1 MEILG
6 IGPGEF
12 IFILIILL
20 VVVGPERLPDL
31 ARQAGR
37 MLVRGRNWLQ
47 SSPDAAMVM
56 RARQEIEQELATLK
70 TSLLEV
76 QNVRDEVLGAAKQ
89 IGAEVNSLTAA
100 TKAEL
105 SELGTIAPPK
115 LAAPPPNTISVD
127 AAPALAESS
136 VEQAASTI
144 GAPAP
149 AEPLAAEAAAPPAL
163 VNPLQE
169 LEETLARAHGRP
181 ASDEVIAEATAAGP
195 ELPAEAGATDGVATT
210 PVQTL
215 RQPRQPLP
223 IAEPPAAEPDGAMQV
238 VFESIDL
245 RLQAIMTDLFAL
257 QEQLKQRGVLADE
270 WQPPSWNM
278 QLPGDEPA
286 SQPAPPSPEE
296 AVETEEAPNVQ

>member
-12 IFILIILL
+12 ILILIILL

-37 MLVRGRNWLQ
+37 LLVRGRNWLQ

-56 RARQEIEQELATLK
+56 RARQEIEQELATLR

-76 QNVRDEVLGAAKQ
+76 QSVRDEVLGAAKQ
-89 IGAEVNSLTAA
+89 IGAEVNSLTSA

-105 SELGTIAPPK
+105 EELGKIAPSK
-115 LAAPPPNTISVD
+115 
-127 AAPALAESS
+127 PA
-136 VEQAASTI
+136 
-144 GAPAP
+144 
-149 AEPLAAEAAAPPAL
+149 
-163 VNPLQE
+163 NPLQE
-169 LEETLARAHGRP
+169 METTLANAPGQPGAEDQASLEQPP
-181 ASDEVIAEATAAGP
+181 AEPAEQAAQAAGTTAAP
-195 ELPAEAGATDGVATT
+195 EGADEQAPQAPSEPDQPPPLAEQPPAEPA
-210 PVQTL
+210 
-215 RQPRQPLP
+215 
-223 IAEPPAAEPDGAMQV
+223 PAAQA

-257 QEQLKQRGVLADE
+257 QEQLIQRGVLADD
-270 WQPPSWNM
+270 WRPPSWNM
-278 QLPGDEPA
+278 QLPGDLRA
-286 SQPAPPSPEE
+286 DHPAPPATDE

>member
-37 MLVRGRNWLQ
+37 LLVRGRNWLQ

-56 RARQEIEQELATLK
+56 RARQEIEQELASLK

-89 IGAEVNSLTAA
+89 IGAEVNSLTAT

-105 SELGTIAPPK
+105 SDLGTIGQPK
-115 LAAPPPNTISVD
+115 PAAAPANTIS
-127 AAPALAESS
+127 AAPSAP
-136 VEQAASTI
+136 AAS
-144 GAPAP
+144 
-149 AEPLAAEAAAPPAL
+149 AATTAADTSAPPAL

-169 LEETLARAHGRP
+169 LEATLAQAHGQ
-181 ASDEVIAEATAAGP
+181 ASAAEAAPEAA
-195 ELPAEAGATDGVATT
+195 AVTDGVAAVPDVLLPH
-210 PVQTL
+210 PVPT
-215 RQPRQPLP
+215 
-223 IAEPPAAEPDGAMQV
+223 AEPPGAEASPDAQAA
-238 VFESIDL
+238 FESIEL
-245 RLQAIMTDLFAL
+245 RLQAIMSDLFAL
-257 QEQLKQRGVLADE
+257 QDQLRQRGVLGAD
-270 WQPPSWNM
+270 WQPPSWGM
-278 QLPGDEPA
+278 QLPAEP
-286 SQPAPPSPEE
+286 STPEE